1 MNQIKIYLKPSG
13 STAELDKDF
22 NLYQGSYHSVQITIY
37 VPTEILYKNAENS
50 FYNLVQTAAIMTT
63 PNGAKVPTKAFNAA
77 FVKTVVR
84 DGVEYAEYTQVMPK
98 EYALYAGT
106 QTIVCNVA
114 NIDNTTPSSP
124 TIISVV
130 TTQRASLV
138 VLESAY
144 LSDNVP
150 LDPSDA
156 EIIEGLINDL
166 QQRLNDGTF
175 AARAIYAWNSVYKYG
190 AGELAFYPDRGEYG
204 AFIKSLVADNGNL
217 PYVNGEL
224 NSEYWKEITDF
235 NILNELYGL
244 KGDVIE
250 AVEKTAAD
258 AASAKQSANTAADL
272 ADAAATSAQT
282 ALAAAESVQDTKV
295 KIDEILDGTT
305 PVPKAISDG
314 TGANIAE
321 HFGDIEKLI
330 PSTTT
335 AENQLAD
342 KAFVNSSINNMA
354 AFYITSTASG
364 DAFSTRDD
372 LLNATEYYYGGQPRT
387 PTQND
392 YAIVLAD
399 ESQPKGAG
407 GNYPTTRYTYQGGEW
422 AFQYVVNNTSL
433 TQAQVDA
440 INSGITK
447 ELVAQIGTEE
457 NSAKN
462 LYNLGVYDTFVSN
475 GDGTV
480 TITRKTGYAYFDGSE
495 DEKWRYQSTTPSNH
509 RMQLENVVF
518 GITKA
523 QTNENIKFVANI
535 NEVTANE
542 SWGATNT
549 GVGIESYNS
558 GEFFSVVY
566 FAPQFNNSDD
576 DLNEFRKFLSENPI
590 IIQYEL
596 ENPYMETVIENQP
609 IHTLP
614 QDGEVWL
621 RDEWEK
627 GLNLASASYI
637 NLSFIK
643 GENRMQVIN
652 AIPVDVGTNYCIQFS
667 GRKSSSESWDLN
679 GFGGWIALFWDSP
692 YFSGSYSEAFLSSPY
707 RYETEQVNITLSVT
721 AEKPYLLIIMG
732 NEGSHQLNI
741 NIRNLMLNKGSFPY
755 PYKPYYGELT
765 RNGVK
770 RTGDTMTGTLNF
782 PISEDTN
789 VMVRTAIVSGQEQ
802 GDNTHG
808 ETERQNAKAH
818 CIELGTPGN
827 DVMKFNEWS
836 GVFEFY
842 RTSSVYHVPDGGDG
856 ELVGKISAD
865 GIVGTK
871 FVQLDPNKEYVD
883 LVTGIGE
890 NFGVNGK
897 GGQIYNLAQML
908 RKNDFYTSIKSSVSV
923 SSNTSANINRVASVT
938 ATNNSPC
945 LLTVFGVETAQHGA
959 LMISSNT
966 SINSSWSNDNNN
978 GSNILAKTEGEQ
990 GYWSKQYLCC
1000 SVLIPPNQTAYVYAR
1015 YLEKIRYTLQP
1026 VFSL

>member
-1 MNQIKIYLKPSG
+1 MNEIKIYLKPSG

-22 NLYQGSYHSVQITIY
+22 NLYQGSYRSVQITIF

-204 AFIKSLVADNGNL
+204 AFIKSLVADNVNL
-217 PYVNGEL
+217 PYVDGEL
-224 NSEYWKEITDF
+224 NSEYWKEIADF

-282 ALAAAESVQDTKV
+282 ALSAAESVQDTKV

-305 PVPKAISDG
+305 PVPKAISDS

-372 LLNATEYYYGGQPRT
+372 LLNATEYYYGGEPRT

-399 ESQPKGAG
+399 ESQPKGAD

-480 TITRKTGYAYFDGSE
+480 TITRKTGYINLNGSE
-495 DEKWRYQSTTPSNH
+495 PWETWATNYGQSAALFITPIPCVISAIGAAG
-509 RMQLENVVF
+509 Q
-518 GITKA
+518 ISA
-523 QTNENIKFVANI
+523 VANGF
-535 NEVTANE
+535 EVRDENYT
-542 SWGATNT
+542 WGAQHSKAIAFEAESEET
-549 GVGIESYNS
+549 GVNRITVSIIGINS
-558 GEFFSVVY
+558 GETAKQYFSETHCY
-566 FAPQFNNSDD
+566 
-576 DLNEFRKFLSENPI
+576 
-590 IIQYEL
+590 IQYEL
-596 ENPYMETVIENQP
+596 ENPYTETVIENQP
-609 IHTLP
+609 IHTLN
-614 QDGEVWL
+614 QDGEQWV
-621 RDEWEK
+621 RNQYENS
-627 GLNLASASYI
+627 LNLSPVSNKTVKFARGTNRQI
-637 NLSFIK
+637 NVVSIPLSIGKPYRFSI
-643 GENRMQVIN
+643 RMQ
-652 AIPVDVGTNYCIQFS
+652 
-667 GRKSSSESWDLN
+667 KSSTGEGVNGYGGCAILQWNSSSYDGDWTSAYMASEWK
-679 GFGGWIALFWDSP
+679 
-692 YFSGSYSEAFLSSPY
+692 
-707 RYETEQVNITLSVT
+707 YENPDQNISVT
-721 AEKPYLLIIMG
+721 FTATHSNLIIMIG
-732 NEGSHQLNI
+732 IDGQFESTITVDQIMVTQGTALHNF
-741 NIRNLMLNKGSFPY
+741 K
-755 PYKPYYGELT
+755 PYKQYV
-765 RNGVK
+765 NK
-770 RTGDTMTGTLNF
+770 AGDTMTGSLNF
-782 PISEDTN
+782 PTSEDTN
-789 VMVRTAIVSGQEQ
+789 VMVRTAIVSGQLQ

-818 CIELGTPGN
+818 SIELGVPN
-827 DVMKFNEWS
+827 RDYVNFNEH
-836 GVFEFY
+836 GGDFRFY
-842 RTSSVYHVPDGGDG
+842 KTGNVYYVPDGGDG

>member
-1 MNQIKIYLKPSG
+1 MIFFIANDGTVIKSVPSPV
-13 STAELDKDF
+13 
-22 NLYQGSYHSVQITIY
+22 YQGSANSNDVIIVAPFAADLSVT
-37 VPTEILYKNAENS
+37 VAFKL
-50 FYNLVQTAAIMTT
+50 
-63 PNGAKVPTKAFNAA
+63 PNGLLTGRYLMTRLNAI
-77 FVKTVVR
+77 
-84 DGVEYAEYTQVMPK
+84 DGVINERTGKPYSGWQFSMPNDITR
-98 EYALYAGT
+98 YYGT
-106 QTIVCNVA
+106 VTAQFFFYSAHNDAITASSSVSFVVGQGVPPILPDAPREDVYDLILA
-114 NIDNTTPSSP
+114 NI
-124 TIISVV
+124 
-130 TTQRASLV
+130 
-138 VLESAY
+138 SA
-144 LSDNVP
+144 
-150 LDPSDA
+150 
-156 EIIEGLINDL
+156 L
-166 QQRLNDGTF
+166 QSQLNNGTF

-204 AFIKSLVADNGNL
+204 AFIKSLVTDNGNL

-244 KGDVIE
+244 KGDVLE
-250 AVEKTAAD
+250 AVEKTAED

-272 ADAAATSAQT
+272 SDAAETSAQ
-282 ALAAAESVQDTKV
+282 AAEAAAESVRDTKV
-295 KIDEILDGTT
+295 KIDDILDGTT
-305 PVPKAISDG
+305 PVPKAISDS

-372 LLNATEYYYGGQPRT
+372 LLNATEYYYGGEPRT

-399 ESQPKGAG
+399 ESQPKGAD

-480 TITRKTGYAYFDGSE
+480 TITRKTGYINLNGSE
-495 DEKWRYQSTTPSNH
+495 PWETWATNYGQSAALFITPIPCVISAIGAAG
-509 RMQLENVVF
+509 Q
-518 GITKA
+518 ISA
-523 QTNENIKFVANI
+523 VANGF
-535 NEVTANE
+535 EVRDENYT
-542 SWGATNT
+542 WGAQHSKAIAFEAESEET
-549 GVGIESYNS
+549 GVNRITVSIIGINS
-558 GEFFSVVY
+558 GETAKQYFSETHCY
-566 FAPQFNNSDD
+566 
-576 DLNEFRKFLSENPI
+576 
-590 IIQYEL
+590 IQYEL
-596 ENPYMETVIENQP
+596 ENPYTETVIENQP

-614 QDGEVWL
+614 QDGEEWL

-627 GLNLASASYI
+627 GLNLSHVKEISADNRTLLVNNLPAGTYSCTVNDTNAVSGAQFQLWTSKAGGTLLGTQSIKEPLIFNIEQPTDLYI
-637 NLSFIK
+637 YANNI
-643 GENRMQVIN
+643 
-652 AIPVDVGTNYCIQFS
+652 VGTTSI
-667 GRKSSSESWDLN
+667 
-679 GFGGWIALFWDSP
+679 
-692 YFSGSYSEAFLSSPY
+692 
-707 RYETEQVNITLSVT
+707 
-721 AEKPYLLIIMG
+721 
-732 NEGSHQLNI
+732 
-741 NIRNLMLNKGSFPY
+741 MLNKGSFPY

-842 RTSSVYHVPDGGDG
+842 RTSSVYQVPDGGDG

-897 GGQIYNLAQML
+897 GGQIYNLEQML
-908 RKNDFYTSIKSSVSV
+908 RKNDFYTSIKSSVGV

>member
-1 MNQIKIYLKPSG
+1 MIFFIANDGTVIKSVPSPV
-13 STAELDKDF
+13 
-22 NLYQGSYHSVQITIY
+22 YQGSANSNDVIIVAPFAANLNVSVAFK
-37 VPTEILYKNAENS
+37 L
-50 FYNLVQTAAIMTT
+50 
-63 PNGAKVPTKAFNAA
+63 PNGVYTGRFPMTKLNEL
-77 FVKTVVR
+77 
-84 DGVEYAEYTQVMPK
+84 DGVINGRTGKPYSCWQFSMPNDITR
-98 EYALYAGT
+98 YYGT
-106 QTIVCNVA
+106 VTAQFFFYSAHNGAITASSSVSFVVGQGVPPILPDTPSEDVYDLILA
-114 NIDNTTPSSP
+114 NI
-124 TIISVV
+124 
-130 TTQRASLV
+130 
-138 VLESAY
+138 SA
-144 LSDNVP
+144 
-150 LDPSDA
+150 
-156 EIIEGLINDL
+156 L
-166 QQRLNDGTF
+166 QSQLNNGTF

-204 AFIKSLVADNGNL
+204 AFIKSLVADNVNL
-217 PYVNGEL
+217 PYVDGEL
-224 NSEYWKEITDF
+224 NSEYWKEIADF

-244 KGDVIE
+244 KGNVLE
-250 AVEKTAAD
+250 AVEQTAAA

-372 LLNATEYYYGGQPRT
+372 LLNATEYYYGGEPRT

-480 TITRKTGYAYFDGSE
+480 TITRKTGYAYFDGSVSE
-495 DEKWRYQSTTPSNH
+495 RWEHQSTTPGNY
-509 RMQLENVVF
+509 RMKLDNAIF
-518 GITKA
+518 GITKE
-523 QTNENIKFVANI
+523 QNNSNVKFVANK
-535 NEVTANE
+535 NEITASQ
-542 SWGATNT
+542 SWGASNT
-549 GVGIESYNS
+549 GVGIENASDEGKTFN
-558 GEFFSVVY
+558 VVY
-566 FAPQFNNSDD
+566 FSSQFNKSDANT
-576 DLNEFRKFLSENPI
+576 LNEFRIFLAENPI
-590 IIQYEL
+590 YIQYEL
-596 ENPYMETVIENQP
+596 ENPYTETVIENQS

-614 QDGEVWL
+614 QDGEQWL

-627 GLNLASASYI
+627 GLNLCPIKELRQNEQAATHLGLFEAGVYTIALNLNGTGNNYEIRTDDDDNTLLGRGKVKQNITFTLISAKKIYLI
-637 NLSFIK
+637 YNPI
-643 GENRMQVIN
+643 
-652 AIPVDVGTNYCIQFS
+652 VGTTSI
-667 GRKSSSESWDLN
+667 
-679 GFGGWIALFWDSP
+679 
-692 YFSGSYSEAFLSSPY
+692 
-707 RYETEQVNITLSVT
+707 
-721 AEKPYLLIIMG
+721 
-732 NEGSHQLNI
+732 
-741 NIRNLMLNKGSFPY
+741 MLNKGSIPY

-818 CIELGTPGN
+818 SIELGTPGN

-842 RTSSVYHVPDGGDG
+842 RTGSVYHVPDGGDG
-856 ELVGKISAD
+856 ELVGWISAD

-871 FVQLDPNKEYVD
+871 FVQLDHNKEYVD

-990 GYWSKQYLCC
+990 GYWNKQYLCC

>member
-1 MNQIKIYLKPSG
+1 MIFFIANDGTVIKSVPSPV
-13 STAELDKDF
+13 
-22 NLYQGSYHSVQITIY
+22 YQGSANSNDVIIVAPFAANLNVSVAFK
-37 VPTEILYKNAENS
+37 L
-50 FYNLVQTAAIMTT
+50 
-63 PNGAKVPTKAFNAA
+63 PNGVYTGRFPMTKLNEL
-77 FVKTVVR
+77 
-84 DGVEYAEYTQVMPK
+84 DGVINGRTGKPYSCWQFSMPNDITR
-98 EYALYAGT
+98 YYGT
-106 QTIVCNVA
+106 VTAQFFFYSAHNGAITASSSVSFVVGQGVPPILPDTPSEDVYDLILA
-114 NIDNTTPSSP
+114 NI
-124 TIISVV
+124 
-130 TTQRASLV
+130 
-138 VLESAY
+138 SA
-144 LSDNVP
+144 
-150 LDPSDA
+150 
-156 EIIEGLINDL
+156 L
-166 QQRLNDGTF
+166 QSQLNNGTF

-204 AFIKSLVADNGNL
+204 AFIKSLVADNVNL
-217 PYVNGEL
+217 PYVDGEL
-224 NSEYWKEITDF
+224 NSEYWKEIADF

-244 KGDVIE
+244 KGDVLE
-250 AVEKTAAD
+250 AVEQTAAA

-372 LLNATEYYYGGQPRT
+372 LLNATEYYYGGEPRT

-407 GNYPTTRYTYQGGEW
+407 GNYPTTRYSYQGGKW

-457 NSAKN
+457 NSSKN

-480 TITRKTGYAYFDGSE
+480 TITRKTGYAYFDGSVSE
-495 DEKWRYQSTTPSNH
+495 RWEHQSTTPGNY
-509 RMQLENVVF
+509 RMKLDNAIF
-518 GITKA
+518 GITKE
-523 QTNENIKFVANI
+523 QNNSNVKFVANK
-535 NEVTANE
+535 NEITASQ
-542 SWGATNT
+542 SWGASNT
-549 GVGIESYNS
+549 GVGIENASDEGKTFN
-558 GEFFSVVY
+558 VVY
-566 FAPQFNNSDD
+566 FSSQFNKSNANT
-576 DLNEFRKFLSENPI
+576 LNEFKIFLAENPI
-590 IIQYEL
+590 YIQYEL
-596 ENPYMETVIENQP
+596 ESPYTETVIENQP

-627 GLNLASASYI
+627 GLNLASVSYT

-692 YFSGSYSEAFLSSPY
+692 YFSGSYSEAFFNTPY
-707 RYETEQVNITLSVT
+707 KYENEQVNIKLSVT

-770 RTGDTMTGTLNF
+770 RTGDTMTGSLNF

-818 CIELGTPGN
+818 GIELVTPGN

-842 RTSSVYHVPDGGDG
+842 RTGSVYHVPDGGDG
-856 ELVGKISAD
+856 ELVGRISAN
-865 GIVGTK
+865 GIAGTK
-871 FVQLDPNKEYVD
+871 FVQLDHNKEYVD

-897 GGQIYNLAQML
+897 GGQIYNLAHML

-923 SSNTSANINRVASVT
+923 SSNPSANVNRVASVT

-945 LLTVFGVETAQHGA
+945 LLTVFGVETVQHGV
-959 LMISSNT
+959 LMISSTT

-990 GYWSKQYLCC
+990 GYWSRQYLCC

>member
-1 MNQIKIYLKPSG
+1 MIFFIANDGTVIKSVPSPV
-13 STAELDKDF
+13 
-22 NLYQGSYHSVQITIY
+22 YQGSANSNDVIIVAPFAANLNVSVAFK
-37 VPTEILYKNAENS
+37 L
-50 FYNLVQTAAIMTT
+50 
-63 PNGAKVPTKAFNAA
+63 PNGVYMGRFPMTKLNEL
-77 FVKTVVR
+77 
-84 DGVEYAEYTQVMPK
+84 DGVINGRTGKPYSCWQFSMPNDITR
-98 EYALYAGT
+98 YYGT
-106 QTIVCNVA
+106 VTAQFFFYSAHNGAITASSSVSFVVGQGVPPILPDTPSEDVYDLILA
-114 NIDNTTPSSP
+114 NI
-124 TIISVV
+124 
-130 TTQRASLV
+130 
-138 VLESAY
+138 SA
-144 LSDNVP
+144 
-150 LDPSDA
+150 
-156 EIIEGLINDL
+156 L
-166 QQRLNDGTF
+166 QSQLNNGTF

-190 AGELAFYPDRGEYG
+190 AGELAFYPDRGDYG
-204 AFIKSLVADNGNL
+204 AFIKSLVADNVNL
-217 PYVNGEL
+217 PYVDGEL
-224 NSEYWKEITDF
+224 NSEYWKEIADF

-250 AVEKTAAD
+250 AVEKTATD

-372 LLNATEYYYGGQPRT
+372 LLNATEYYYGGEPRT

-480 TITRKTGYAYFDGSE
+480 TITRKTGYINLNGSE
-495 DEKWRYQSTTPSNH
+495 PWETWATNYGQSAALFITPIPCVISAIGAAG
-509 RMQLENVVF
+509 L
-518 GITKA
+518 ISA
-523 QTNENIKFVANI
+523 VANGF
-535 NEVTANE
+535 EVRDENYT
-542 SWGATNT
+542 WGAQHSKAIAFEAESERT
-549 GVGIESYNS
+549 GVNRITVSIIGINS
-558 GEFFSVVY
+558 GETAKQYFSETPCY
-566 FAPQFNNSDD
+566 
-576 DLNEFRKFLSENPI
+576 
-590 IIQYEL
+590 IQYEL
-596 ENPYMETVIENQP
+596 ENPYTETVIENQP

-621 RDEWEK
+621 RDEWGK
-627 GLNLASASYI
+627 GLNLFDASLFSATERRLSLLNLKVGEIYTISPPAGHSIKIAPWWNASDDWGGRMPTI
-637 NLSFIK
+637 NGGTVDGIAPFYSFVY
-643 GENRMQVIN
+643 N
-652 AIPVDVGTNYCIQFS
+652 T
-667 GRKSSSESWDLN
+667 
-679 GFGGWIALFWDSP
+679 
-692 YFSGSYSEAFLSSPY
+692 
-707 RYETEQVNITLSVT
+707 T
-721 AEKPYLLIIMG
+721 
-732 NEGSHQLNI
+732 NEGEGWKIFIDAGEKQGSEDLSTYQI
-741 NIRNLMLNKGSFPY
+741 MLNKGSFPY

-770 RTGDTMTGTLNF
+770 RTGDTMTGSLNF

-818 CIELGTPGN
+818 GIELGTPGN

-842 RTSSVYHVPDGGDG
+842 RTGSVYHVPDGGDG
-856 ELVGKISAD
+856 ELVGWISAD

-871 FVQLDPNKEYVD
+871 FVQLDHNKEYVD

-897 GGQIYNLAQML
+897 GGQIYNLAHML
-908 RKNDFYTSIKSSVSV
+908 RRNNFYTSIKSSVSV
-923 SSNTSANINRVASVT
+923 SSNTSANINRVASVI

-945 LLTVFGVETAQHGA
+945 ILTVFGVETAQHGA

>member
-1 MNQIKIYLKPSG
+1 MIFFIANDGTVIKSVPSPV
-13 STAELDKDF
+13 
-22 NLYQGSYHSVQITIY
+22 YQGSANSNDVIIVAPFAANLNVSVAFK
-37 VPTEILYKNAENS
+37 L
-50 FYNLVQTAAIMTT
+50 
-63 PNGAKVPTKAFNAA
+63 PNGVYTGRFPMTKLNEL
-77 FVKTVVR
+77 
-84 DGVEYAEYTQVMPK
+84 DGVINGRTGKPYSCWQFSMPNDITR
-98 EYALYAGT
+98 YYGT
-106 QTIVCNVA
+106 VTAQFFFYSAHNGAITASSSVSFVVGQGVPPILPDTLSEDVYDLILA
-114 NIDNTTPSSP
+114 NI
-124 TIISVV
+124 
-130 TTQRASLV
+130 
-138 VLESAY
+138 SA
-144 LSDNVP
+144 
-150 LDPSDA
+150 
-156 EIIEGLINDL
+156 L
-166 QQRLNDGTF
+166 QSQLNNGTF

-204 AFIKSLVADNGNL
+204 AFIKSLVADNVNL
-217 PYVNGEL
+217 PYVDGEL
-224 NSEYWKEITDF
+224 NSEYWKEIADF

-244 KGDVIE
+244 KDNVLE
-250 AVEKTAAD
+250 AVEQTAAA

-295 KIDEILDGTT
+295 KIDGILDGTT

-462 LYNLGVYDTFVSN
+462 LYNLGAYDTFVSN

-480 TITRKTGYAYFDGSE
+480 TITRKTGYFYVSPE
-495 DEKWRYQSTTPSNH
+495 MTYVTISN
-509 RMQLENVVF
+509 
-518 GITKA
+518 
-523 QTNENIKFVANI
+523 
-535 NEVTANE
+535 
-542 SWGATNT
+542 
-549 GVGIESYNS
+549 NS
-558 GEFFSVVY
+558 GLKYIFFELPNCVPNLKDGKRFFINKGIMRDCWTTTAPPPENEIFY
-566 FAPQFNNSDD
+566 FPENNKIQMMGSSDD
-576 DLNEFRKFLSENPI
+576 FSTIWKLLPI
-590 IIQYEL
+590 IIEYEL
-596 ENPYMETVIENQP
+596 ADEYSYIEQVIENQP
-609 IHTLP
+609 IHTLN
-614 QDGEVWL
+614 QDGEQWV
-621 RDEWEK
+621 RNQYENS
-627 GLNLASASYI
+627 LNLSPVSNKTVKFARGTNRQI
-637 NLSFIK
+637 NVVSIPLSIGKPYRFSI
-643 GENRMQVIN
+643 RMQ
-652 AIPVDVGTNYCIQFS
+652 
-667 GRKSSSESWDLN
+667 KSSIGEGVNGYGGCAILQWNSSSYDGNWTSAFTASEWK
-679 GFGGWIALFWDSP
+679 
-692 YFSGSYSEAFLSSPY
+692 
-707 RYETEQVNITLSVT
+707 YENPDQNVSVT
-721 AEKPYLLIIMG
+721 FTATHSNLIIMIG
-732 NEGSHQLNI
+732 IDGQFESTITVDQIMVTQGTAPHNF
-741 NIRNLMLNKGSFPY
+741 K
-755 PYKPYYGELT
+755 PYKQYV
-765 RNGVK
+765 NK
-770 RTGDTMTGTLNF
+770 AGDTMTGSLNF

-818 CIELGTPGN
+818 SIELGTPGN

-842 RTSSVYHVPDGGDG
+842 RTGSVYHVPDGGDG
-856 ELVGKISAD
+856 ELVGWISAD

>member
-1 MNQIKIYLKPSG
+1 MNEIKIYLKPSG

-98 EYALYAGT
+98 EYTLYAGT

-156 EIIEGLINDL
+156 EVIEGLINDL
-166 QQRLNDGTF
+166 QERLNNGTF

-204 AFIKSLVADNGNL
+204 AFIKSLVADNVNL
-217 PYVNGEL
+217 PYVDGEL
-224 NSEYWKEITDF
+224 NSEYWKEIADF

-244 KGDVIE
+244 KGDVLE
-250 AVEKTAAD
+250 AVEKTAAA

-295 KIDEILDGTT
+295 KIDGILDGTT

-372 LLNATEYYYGGQPRT
+372 LLNATEYYYGGEPRT

-399 ESQPKGAG
+399 ESQPKGAD

-440 INSGITK
+440 INSGIT
-447 ELVAQIGTEE
+447 AQKIASMDAATAAKYTKPSGGIPESDL
-457 NSAKN
+457 SANVQGKLNASSSAPQKN
-462 LYNLGVYDTFVSN
+462 LYNLGAYDTFVSN

-480 TITRKTGYAYFDGSE
+480 TITRKTGYINLNGSE
-495 DEKWRYQSTTPSNH
+495 PWETWRTNYGQSAALFITPIPCVISAIGSVG
-509 RMQLENVVF
+509 Q
-518 GITKA
+518 ISA
-523 QTNENIKFVANI
+523 VANGF
-535 NEVTANE
+535 EVRDENYT
-542 SWGATNT
+542 WGAQHSKAIAFEAESERT
-549 GVGIESYNS
+549 GVNRITVSIIGINS
-558 GEFFSVVY
+558 GETAKQYFSETPCY
-566 FAPQFNNSDD
+566 
-576 DLNEFRKFLSENPI
+576 
-590 IIQYEL
+590 IQYEL
-596 ENPYMETVIENQP
+596 ENPYTETVIENQS

-627 GLNLASASYI
+627 GLNLY
-637 NLSFIK
+637 
-643 GENRMQVIN
+643 
-652 AIPVDVGTNYCIQFS
+652 S
-667 GRKSSSESWDLN
+667 G
-679 GFGGWIALFWDSP
+679 G
-692 YFSGSYSEAFLSSPY
+692 
-707 RYETEQVNITLSVT
+707 NITGTPAVHSIGRFPAGTYSISLT
-721 AEKPYLLIIMG
+721 ADSEIGFFII
-732 NEGSHQLNI
+732 NSDGSHKDFPDIGSAGQTFTIDKTEELGLWNSSDISNI
-741 NIRNLMLNKGSFPY
+741 MLNKGAVVYPDIPY
-755 PYKPYYGELT
+755 
-765 RNGVK
+765 NGAILREKEVGSTISPK
-770 RTGDTMTGTLNF
+770 LYSHYFSNKGWNFTL
-782 PISEDTN
+782 ISPKSRLLSNQE
-789 VMVRTAIVSGQEQ
+789 VMDLLPDNSG
-802 GDNTHG
+802 
-808 ETERQNAKAH
+808 
-818 CIELGTPGN
+818 
-827 DVMKFNEWS
+827 S
-836 GVFEFY
+836 
-842 RTSSVYHVPDGGDG
+842 
-856 ELVGKISAD
+856 LVAA
-865 GIVGTK
+865 
-871 FVQLDPNKEYVD
+871 
-883 LVTGIGE
+883 TGIMATGWFQISGE
-890 NFGVNGK
+890 SFLIERIYKLNNRLYAFGWRLYSSFAGNAVEITEDLSNPNY
-897 GGQIYNLAQML
+897 QTVIE
-908 RKNDFYTSIKSSVSV
+908 IK
-923 SSNTSANINRVASVT
+923 
-938 ATNNSPC
+938 
-945 LLTVFGVETAQHGA
+945 
-959 LMISSNT
+959 
-966 SINSSWSNDNNN
+966 
-978 GSNILAKTEGEQ
+978 
-990 GYWSKQYLCC
+990 
-1000 SVLIPPNQTAYVYAR
+1000 
-1015 YLEKIRYTLQP
+1015 
-1026 VFSL
+1026 